1 MLLSRSSPLFPYT
14 TLFRS
19 TSIRASVG
27 LLDGPD
33 PEDDM
38 EAGAEV
44 PHLVATL
51 LVRDGEPVGHA
62 AARIEVGDGDDDELA
77 RQRIALIPS
86 HPPADPAPRL
96 EPHLHPLP
104 HSSPL
109 EFDGRGERG

>member
-33 PEDDM
+33 PEEDM
-38 EAGAEV
+38 KAGAEV
-44 PHLVATL
+44 PHLVETL

-62 AARIEVGDGDDDELA
+62 AARIEVDRKSTRLNS
-77 RQRIALIPS
+77 S
-86 HPPADPAPRL
+86 HLSRSNDVIGQKQNRNVHTPYRT
-96 EPHLHPLP
+96 H
-104 HSSPL
+104 
-109 EFDGRGERG
+109 